1 MTDKAAEV
9 DLLSGLPGLSGAQGL
24 TDAQALA
31 LLKQEGYNDLPSA
44 KPRNVFAIAFSVARE
59 PMFML
64 LAACGVVYLL
74 LGNKQDALMLLG
86 FVFVVMGIT
95 FFQERKT
102 ERALDALRNLSSPRA
117 CVIRDGKQL
126 RIAGREVV
134 RGDIVEL
141 VEGDRVP
148 ADAILLQCSSMTVDE
163 ALLTGESVAVRK
175 QAGEM
180 TGEIAPQTTVE
191 QAMGA
196 PGGDDLPYVFS
207 GSLVVQGK
215 GTAQVLSIGTNTAI
229 GRIGAAL
236 ASITPETTH
245 IKLEIDRVVKIASW
259 AGFALAGFVA
269 LWYGF
274 MRSEWLNGFL
284 SGITLAMA
292 LLPEELPVVLT
303 IFLGLGAWRMAQE
316 NVLTRHVPA
325 IEMLGAATVLCVDK
339 TGTLTQNKMA
349 MAQLCA
355 SDLMLEIDRAEA
367 ANFPETFHEVLEF
380 AVLASHRDPFD
391 PMEIAIRECGLKLLA
406 GTEHLHCAWQLV
418 EDYPLTK
425 ELLAM
430 SRVWQSPDFT
440 QYIIAA
446 KGAPEAIID
455 LCHLNAEATQKII
468 QQVNTLA
475 EKGLRVLAVAK
486 AKFSE
491 KTLPEIQHDFA
502 FEFIGLIALADPIRP
517 TVTAAISEAHS
528 AGIRVVMITGDYPAT
543 AMNIARQIG
552 LESPDVVLTGQ
563 ELSQLGDT
571 ELQNRI
577 KTVNIFCRVVPE
589 QKLRLVNAFKADGEI
604 VAMTGDGVNDAPALK
619 AAHIGIAMGGR
630 GTDVARE
637 SASLVLLD
645 DDFGSIVAAVKLG
658 RRIFDN
664 LSKAIAFIV
673 AVHVPIIGLTLIPM
687 VLGWP
692 AVFMPVHI
700 LFLQLII
707 DPVCSIV
714 FEVEPEEAN
723 VMQRPPR
730 LSSARLFDYKILK
743 HGLLQGALLL
753 VVVLAI
759 FGFTLYRGMGANE
772 ARALTFTTLVLASI
786 GLIFTNRSWS
796 KSAWETLQSP
806 NPALWWVTFGALAI
820 LALVIFLPVLN
831 NLFSFSKLHAD
842 DVALCA
848 LIGIATFVVFEVFKR
863 LKVSRL

>member
-1 MTDKAAEV
+1 MLNNTHLK
-9 DLLSGLPGLSGAQGL
+9 GL
-24 TDAQALA
+24 TDAQVLA
-31 LLKQEGYNDLPSA
+31 ISKEEGYNDLPSA
-44 KPRNVFAIAFSVARE
+44 KPRNVFAIAFSVCRE
-59 PMFML
+59 PMFIL
-64 LAACGVVYLL
+64 LVTCGAIYLL
-74 LGNKQDALMLLG
+74 LGDKQEALMLLG

-102 ERALDALRNLSSPRA
+102 ERALEALRNLSSPRA
-117 CVIRDGKQL
+117 CVIRNGMQQ
-126 RIAGREVV
+126 RIPGREVV
-134 RGDIVEL
+134 RGDIVML

-148 ADAILLQCSSMTVDE
+148 ADAVLLECSSMTVDE

-175 QAGEM
+175 LVSETALQH
-180 TGEIAPQTTVE
+180 II
-191 QAMGA
+191 A

-207 GSLVVQGK
+207 GTLVVQGK
-215 GTAQVLSIGTNTAI
+215 GTAKVFSIGENTAI
-229 GRIGAAL
+229 GRIGKAL
-236 ASITPETTH
+236 SSIQPETTH
-245 IKLEIDRVVKIASW
+245 IKLEIEKVVKLASLI
-259 AGFALAGFVA
+259 GFGLAGFVA
-269 LWYGF
+269 LWYGYV
-274 MRSEWLNGFL
+274 RGDWLNGFL

-292 LLPEELPVVLT
+292 ILPEELPVVLT
-303 IFLGLGAWRMAQE
+303 IFLGLGAWRMAQKK
-316 NVLTRHVPA
+316 VLTRHVPA

-339 TGTLTQNKMA
+339 TGTLTQNKMEL
-349 MAQLCA
+349 AQLCA
-355 SDLMLEIDRAEA
+355 SDLMFEVEQAQA
-367 ANFPETFHEVLEF
+367 SNFPETFHEVLEF

-406 GTEHLHCAWQLV
+406 GTEHLHGAWQLAD
-418 EDYPLTK
+418 DYPLTK

-430 SRVWQSPDFT
+430 SRVWKSQDNAH
-440 QYIIAA
+440 YIIAA
-446 KGAPEAIID
+446 KGAPEAIVD
-455 LCHLNAEATQKII
+455 LCHLDAETAQKII
-468 QQVNTLA
+468 RQVNTLA

-486 AKFSE
+486 AKFVE

-502 FEFIGLIALADPIRP
+502 FEYLGLIALADPIRP
-517 TVTAAISEAHS
+517 SVTAAIKEAHT

-552 LESPDVVLTGQ
+552 LQSPDVVMTGLELGKLT
-563 ELSQLGDT
+563 DV

-589 QKLRLVNAFKADGEI
+589 QKLRLVNAFKEDDEI

-645 DDFGSIVAAVKLG
+645 DDFSSIVSAVKLG

-664 LSKAIAFIV
+664 LRKAIAFIV
-673 AVHVPIIGLTLIPM
+673 AVHVPIVGLSLIPVM
-687 VLGWP
+687 LGWP
-692 AVFMPVHI
+692 AVLMPVHI

-714 FEVEPEEAN
+714 FEAEPEEAD
-723 VMQRPPR
+723 VMRRPPR
-730 LSSARLFDYKILK
+730 LSSARLFDYKVLR

-796 KSAWETLQSP
+796 KSALATLQSA
-806 NPALWWVTFGALAI
+806 NPALWWVTSGALAI
-820 LALVIFLPVLN
+820 LTLVLFLPVLN

-842 DVALCA
+842 DVALCG
-848 LIGIATFVVFEVFKR
+848 LIGIMTFALFEIFKR
-863 LKVSRL
+863 FRTLRL

>member
-1 MTDKAAEV
+1 LKK
-9 DLLSGLPGLSGAQGL
+9 LLEIESLTGL
-24 TDAQALA
+24 TDAEVLSQ
-31 LLKQEGYNDLPSA
+31 LKAEGYNDLPSA
-44 KPRNVFAIAFSVARE
+44 KPRSVFSILFAICRE

-64 LAACGVVYLL
+64 LVACGAIYLL
-74 LGNKQDALMLLG
+74 LGDKQDALMLLG

-102 ERALDALRNLSSPRA
+102 ERALEALRNLSSPRA
-117 CVIRDGKQL
+117 NVVRKGMQL
-126 RIAGREVV
+126 RIPGREVV
-134 RGDIVEL
+134 RGDIIIL
-141 VEGDRVP
+141 AEGDRVP
-148 ADAILLQCSSMTVDE
+148 ADAWLLQCTSMTVDE

-175 QAGEM
+175 MAGENA
-180 TGEIAPQTTVE
+180 IQ
-191 QAMGA
+191 MGK

-207 GSLVVQGK
+207 GTLVVQGK
-215 GTAQVLSIGTNTAI
+215 GTAQVLAIGVNTAI
-229 GRIGAAL
+229 GRIGKAL
-236 ASITPETTH
+236 SSIQPESTH
-245 IKLEIDRVVKIASW
+245 IKLEIDKVVKFASLL
-259 AGFALAGFVA
+259 GFALAGFVA
-269 LWYGF
+269 LWYGV
-274 MRSEWLNGFL
+274 MRGEWLHGFL
-284 SGITLAMA
+284 AGLTLAMA
-292 LLPEELPVVLT
+292 LLPEELPVILT
-303 IFLGLGAWRMAQE
+303 IFLGLGAWRIAQK

-339 TGTLTQNKMA
+339 TGTLTQNKMELVE
-349 MAQLCA
+349 LCA
-355 SDLMLEIDRAEA
+355 SDLMFELAQTQA
-367 ANFPETFHEVLEF
+367 SNFPENFHEVLEF

-406 GTEHLHCAWQLV
+406 GTEHLHGAWQLV

-430 SRVWQSPDFT
+430 SRVWQSPNFA
-440 QYIIAA
+440 QHIIAA

-455 LCHLNAEATQKII
+455 LCHLDAETTQKII

-486 AKFSE
+486 AKFTE
-491 KTLPEIQHDFA
+491 QTLPEIQHDFA
-502 FEFIGLIALADPIRP
+502 FEFLGLIALADPIRP
-517 TVTAAISEAHS
+517 TVTAAIKEAHN

-552 LESPDVVLTGQ
+552 LQSPEIVMTGQ
-563 ELSQLGDT
+563 ELSQITDA

-577 KTVNIFCRVVPE
+577 KIVNIFCRVVPE

-619 AAHIGIAMGGR
+619 AAHIGIAMGAR

-645 DDFGSIVAAVKLG
+645 DDFSSIVSAVKMG

-664 LSKAIAFIV
+664 LRKAIAFVV
-673 AVHVPIIGLTLIPM
+673 AVHVPIIGLSLIPM
-687 VLGWP
+687 MLGWP
-692 AVFMPVHI
+692 VVLMPVHI

-714 FEVEPEEAN
+714 FEAEPEESD

-730 LSSARLFDYKILK
+730 ASSARLFDYQVLM
-743 HGLLQGALLL
+743 HGTLQGALLL

-759 FGFTLYRGMGANE
+759 FGFTLYRDMDANE
-772 ARALTFTTLVLASI
+772 ARALTFTTVVLASI

-796 KSAWETLQSP
+796 KPALATLQSP
-806 NPALWWVTFGALAI
+806 NPALWWVSSGAMAI
-820 LALVIFLPVLN
+820 LALVVFLPVLN
-831 NLFSFSKLHAD
+831 KLFSFSKLHGD

-848 LIGIATFVVFEVFKR
+848 LIGVATFALFEIFKR
-863 LKVSRL
+863 FRARNMS

>member
-1 MTDKAAEV
+1 MDNAAQV
-9 DLLSGLPGLSGAQGL
+9 DALAGL
-24 TDAQALA
+24 TDAQALNR
-31 LLKQEGYNDLPSA
+31 LKEDGYNDLPSA
-44 KPRNVFAIAFSVARE
+44 KPRNVFDIAFSVCRQ

-64 LAACGVVYLL
+64 LVACGVIYLL
-74 LGNKQDALMLLG
+74 LGDKQDALMLLG

-117 CVIRDGKQL
+117 CVIRDGRQQ
-126 RIAGREVV
+126 RIPGREVV
-134 RGDIVEL
+134 RGDIVML

-148 ADAILLQCSSMTVDE
+148 ADAVLLQCTSMTVDE

-175 QAGEM
+175 LAGE
-180 TGEIAPQTTVE
+180 IVPQV
-191 QAMGA
+191 MGA
-196 PGGDDLPYVFS
+196 PGGDDLPYLFS

-215 GTAQVLSIGTNTAI
+215 GVAQVLSIGTNTAI
-229 GRIGAAL
+229 GRIGKAL
-236 ASITPETTH
+236 STIMPETTH
-245 IKLEIDRVVKIASW
+245 IKLEIDRVVKLASLF
-259 AGFALAGFVA
+259 GFALAGFVA
-269 LWYGF
+269 LWYGA
-274 MRSEWLNGFL
+274 MRGDWLNGFL

-303 IFLGLGAWRMAQE
+303 IFLGLGAWRIAQK

-339 TGTLTQNKMA
+339 TGTLTQNKMELVE
-349 MAQLCA
+349 LCV
-355 SDLMLEIDRAEA
+355 SDLMVEVAKTQA

-406 GTEHLHCAWQLV
+406 GTEHLHGAWQLV

-430 SRVWQSPDFT
+430 SRVWKSQHSAH
-440 QYIIAA
+440 YIIAA

-455 LCHLNAEATQKII
+455 LCHLDIEASQKII
-468 QQVNTLA
+468 RQVNTLA
-475 EKGLRVLAVAK
+475 AKGLRVLAVAK

-491 KTLPEIQHDFA
+491 QTLPEIQHDFA
-502 FEFIGLIALADPIRP
+502 FEFLGLIALADPIRP
-517 TVTAAISEAHS
+517 TVTAAIKEAHN

-552 LESPDVVLTGQ
+552 LESPDAVITGL
-563 ELSQLGDT
+563 ELNQLGDA

-645 DDFGSIVAAVKLG
+645 DDFSSIVSAVKLG

-664 LSKAIAFIV
+664 LRKAIAFIV
-673 AVHVPIIGLTLIPM
+673 AVHIPIIGLSLIPVM
-687 VLGWP
+687 LGWP
-692 AVFMPVHI
+692 AVLMPVHI

-714 FEVEPEEAN
+714 FEAEPEESD

-730 LSSARLFDYKILK
+730 ASSARLFDYQVLM
-743 HGLLQGALLL
+743 HGALQGALLL

-759 FGFTLYRGMGANE
+759 FGFTLYRGLGANE
-772 ARALTFTTLVLASI
+772 ARALAFTTLVLASI

-796 KSAWETLQSP
+796 KPAWATLQSP
-806 NPALWWVTFGALAI
+806 NPALWWVTSSTLSLI
-820 LALVIFLPVLN
+820 ALVVFLPVLN

-842 DVALCA
+842 DVVLCV
-848 LIGIATFVVFEVFKR
+848 LIGISTFALFEIFKR
-863 LKVSRL
+863 FRTQRL

>member
-1 MTDKAAEV
+1 MIDKATDA
-9 DLLSGLPGLSGAQGL
+9 DALSQTVGLVGLS
-24 TDAQALA
+24 DSQALA
-31 LLKQEGYNDLPSA
+31 LLEKEGYNDLPSA
-44 KPRNVFAIAFSVARE
+44 KPRTVFAIAFSVARE

-64 LAACGVVYLL
+64 LAACGAVYLL

-117 CVIRDGKQL
+117 CVIRDGTQQ
-126 RIAGREVV
+126 RIPGREVV

-141 VEGDRVP
+141 AEGDRVP
-148 ADAILLQCSSMTVDE
+148 ADAVLLQCTSMTVDE
-163 ALLTGESVAVRK
+163 SLLTGESVAVRK
-175 QAGEM
+175 LV
-180 TGEIAPQTTVE
+180 GEIPPKTMAAP
-191 QAMGA
+191 
-196 PGGDDLPYVFS
+196 GDDLPYLFS
-207 GSLVVQGK
+207 GTLVVQGK
-215 GTAQVLSIGTNTAI
+215 GTAQVLSIGVNTAI
-229 GRIGAAL
+229 GRIGSAL
-236 ASITPETTH
+236 ASIKPETTH
-245 IKLEIDRVVKIASW
+245 IKLEVDRVVKLASW

-274 MRSEWLNGFL
+274 MRGDWLNGFL
-284 SGITLAMA
+284 AGITLAMA

-303 IFLGLGAWRMAQE
+303 IFLGLGAWRMAQK

-339 TGTLTQNKMA
+339 TGTLTQNKM
-349 MAQLCA
+349 MLAQLAVGDTVLEVEQA
-355 SDLMLEIDRAEA
+355 SSL
-367 ANFPETFHEVLEF
+367 PETFHEVLEF

-406 GTEHLHCAWQLV
+406 GTEHLHATGLHSDWQLV

-430 SRVWQSPDFT
+430 SRVWQSPDFK

-446 KGAPEAIID
+446 KGAPEAIVD
-455 LCHLNAEATQKII
+455 LCHLNIEATQKII
-468 QQVNTLA
+468 QQVNALA

-491 KTLPEIQHDFA
+491 QTLPEIQHDFA

-517 TVTAAISEAHS
+517 TVTAAIKEARS

-552 LESPDVVLTGQ
+552 LQSPDVTLTGQ
-563 ELSQLGDT
+563 ELSHLSDA
-571 ELQNRI
+571 ELQSRI

-589 QKLRLVNAFKADGEI
+589 QKLKLVNAFKADGEI

-645 DDFGSIVAAVKLG
+645 DDFGSIVAAIKLG

-673 AVHVPIIGLTLIPM
+673 AVHVPIVGLALIPM
-687 VLGWP
+687 MLGWP

-707 DPVCSIV
+707 DPVCAIV
-714 FEVEPEEAN
+714 FEAEPEEPN

-730 LSSARLFDYKILK
+730 LSSARLFDYKVMK

-753 VVVLAI
+753 VVVLVI
-759 FGFTLYRGMGANE
+759 FGLTLYRGMGANE
-772 ARALTFTTLVLASI
+772 ARAITFTTLVLASI

-796 KSAWETLQSP
+796 KSAWATLQSP
-806 NPALWWVTFGALAI
+806 NPALWWVTSSALAL

-831 NLFSFSKLHAD
+831 GLFSFSKLHAV
-842 DVALCA
+842 DVALCV
-848 LIGIATFVVFEVFKR
+848 LIGIATFVLFEVFKWLR
-863 LKVSRL
+863 TITKR

>member
-1 MTDKAAEV
+1 MTDKAADV
-9 DLLSGLPGLSGAQGL
+9 DALIGLS
-24 TDAQALA
+24 DAQALNR
-31 LLKQEGYNDLPSA
+31 LKEEGYNDLPSA
-44 KPRNVFAIAFSVARE
+44 KPRSVFAIAFSVARE

-64 LAACGVVYLL
+64 LAACGAIYLL
-74 LGNKQDALMLLG
+74 LGDKQDALMLLG

-117 CVIRDGKQL
+117 CVIRDGKQQ
-126 RIAGREVV
+126 RIPGREVV
-134 RGDIVEL
+134 RGDIVML

-175 QAGEM
+175 QPSEM
-180 TGEIAPQTTVE
+180 TGEIAPQTAVE
-191 QAMGA
+191 QTMGA

-207 GSLVVQGK
+207 GTLVVQGK
-215 GTAQVLSIGTNTAI
+215 GTAQVLAIGTNTAI
-229 GRIGAAL
+229 GRIGSAL
-236 ASITPETTH
+236 ASIQPETTH
-245 IKLEIDRVVKIASW
+245 IKLEIDSVVKIASW

-274 MRSEWLNGFL
+274 MRSDWLNGFL

-303 IFLGLGAWRMAQE
+303 IFLGLGAWRMAQK

-355 SDLMLEIDRAEA
+355 SDLMIDLEQVPAS
-367 ANFPETFHEVLEF
+367 NFPETFHEVLEF

-391 PMEIAIRECGLKLLA
+391 PMEIAIRDCGLKLLA
-406 GTEHLHCAWQLV
+406 GTEHIHGAWQLI

-430 SRVWQSPDFT
+430 SRVWQSPDFK

-455 LCHLNAEATQKII
+455 LCHLDARATQKII
-468 QQVNTLA
+468 QQVNALA

-491 KTLPEIQHDFA
+491 QTLPEIQHDFA

-645 DDFGSIVAAVKLG
+645 DDFGSIEAAVKLG

-707 DPVCSIV
+707 DQI
-714 FEVEPEEAN
+714 
-723 VMQRPPR
+723 
-730 LSSARLFDYKILK
+730 
-743 HGLLQGALLL
+743 G
-753 VVVLAI
+753 
-759 FGFTLYRGMGANE
+759 
-772 ARALTFTTLVLASI
+772 RAHV
-786 GLIFTNRSWS
+786 
-796 KSAWETLQSP
+796 
-806 NPALWWVTFGALAI
+806 
-820 LALVIFLPVLN
+820 
-831 NLFSFSKLHAD
+831 
-842 DVALCA
+842 
-848 LIGIATFVVFEVFKR
+848 
-863 LKVSRL
+863 

>member
-1 MTDKAAEV
+1 MEMQSEIDSLK
-9 DLLSGLPGLSGAQGL
+9 GL
-24 TDAQALA
+24 TDAQALS
-31 LLKQEGYNDLPSA
+31 LLVAEGYNDLPSA

-64 LAACGVVYLL
+64 LAACGIIYLL
-74 LGNKQDALMLLG
+74 LGDKQDALMLLG

-117 CVIRDGKQL
+117 CVIRDGKQQ
-126 RIAGREVV
+126 RIPGREVV
-134 RGDIVEL
+134 RGDIVML

-148 ADAILLQCSSMTVDE
+148 ADAILLQCTSMTVDE

-175 QAGEM
+175 QAGE
-180 TGEIAPQTTVE
+180 IAA
-191 QAMGA
+191 QAMGVA
-196 PGGDDLPYVFS
+196 GGDDLPYVFS

-215 GTAQVLSIGTNTAI
+215 GTAQVLAIGTNTAI
-229 GRIGAAL
+229 GRIGSAL
-236 ASITPETTH
+236 ASIQPETTH

-274 MRSEWLNGFL
+274 MRSDWLNGFL

-303 IFLGLGAWRMAQE
+303 IFLGLGAWRMAQKK
-316 NVLTRHVPA
+316 VLTRHVPA
-325 IEMLGAATVLCVDK
+325 IEMLGAATMLCVDK

-355 SDLMLEIDRAEA
+355 NDLMFEVEQSQVQAQA
-367 ANFPETFHEVLEF
+367 SNFPEKFHEVLEF

-406 GTEHLHCAWQLV
+406 GTEHLHSAWQLV

-430 SRVWQSPDFT
+430 SRVWQSPDYS

-446 KGAPEAIID
+446 KGAPEAIIE
-455 LCHLNAEATQKII
+455 LCHLDTETTQKII

-491 KTLPEIQHDFA
+491 QTLPEIQHDFA

-517 TVTAAISEAHS
+517 SVTAAISEAHS

-552 LESPDVVLTGQ
+552 LESKNGVITGS
-563 ELSQLGDT
+563 ELSQLSDT

-673 AVHVPIIGLTLIPM
+673 AVHIPIIGLTLIPM

-714 FEVEPEEAN
+714 FEAEPEEAN

-730 LSSARLFDYKILK
+730 LSSARLFDYKVLK

-796 KSAWETLQSP
+796 KSAWATLQSP
-806 NPALWWVTFGALAI
+806 NPALWWVTSGALAL

-831 NLFSFSKLHAD
+831 SLFSFSKLHAD
-842 DVALCA
+842 DVMLCA
-848 LIGIATFVVFEVFKR
+848 LIGIATFAVFEVFKR
-863 LKVSRL
+863 VRTIQNGS

>member
-1 MTDKAAEV
+1 MINKATQV
-9 DLLSGLPGLSGAQGL
+9 DALKGLTGAQV
-24 TDAQALA
+24 ANR
-31 LLKQEGYNDLPSA
+31 LKEDGYNDLPSA
-44 KPRNVFAIAFSVARE
+44 KPRTVFSIAFSVARE

-74 LGNKQDALMLLG
+74 LGDKQDALMLLG

-117 CVIRDGKQL
+117 CVIRDGTQQ
-126 RIAGREVV
+126 RIPGREVV

-148 ADAILLQCSSMTVDE
+148 ADAILLQCTSMTVDE
-163 ALLTGESVAVRK
+163 SLLTGESVSVRK
-175 QAGEM
+175 QAAE
-180 TGEIAPQTTVE
+180 TAP

-196 PGGDDLPYVFS
+196 PGGDDLPFVFS

-229 GRIGAAL
+229 GRIGSAL
-236 ASITPETTH
+236 SSIEPETTH
-245 IKLEIDRVVKIASW
+245 IKLEIDRVVKLASW

-274 MRSEWLNGFL
+274 MRADWLNGFL
-284 SGITLAMA
+284 AGITLAMA

-303 IFLGLGAWRMAQE
+303 IFLGLGAWRMAQK

-325 IEMLGAATVLCVDK
+325 IEMLGAATVLCTDK
-339 TGTLTQNKMA
+339 TGTLTQNKMVL
-349 MAQLCA
+349 AQLCVGDSILEVGQA
-355 SDLMLEIDRAEA
+355 SNL
-367 ANFPETFHEVLEF
+367 PETFHEVLEF
-380 AVLASHRDPFD
+380 AVLASHRDPFE
-391 PMEIAIRECGLKLLA
+391 PMEIAIRESGLKLLA
-406 GTEHLHCAWQLV
+406 NTEHLHGAWQLV

-430 SRVWQSPDFT
+430 SRVWQSPDFK

-446 KGAPEAIID
+446 KGAPEAIVD
-455 LCHLNAEATQKII
+455 LCHLDAEATQKII
-468 QQVNTLA
+468 QQVNALA

-486 AKFSE
+486 AKFSQQ
-491 KTLPEIQHDFA
+491 KLPEIQHDFA
-502 FEFIGLIALADPIRP
+502 FEFIGLTALADPIRP
-517 TVTAAISEAHS
+517 TVVAAIKEAHT
-528 AGIRVVMITGDYPAT
+528 AGLRVVMITGDYPAT
-543 AMNIARQIG
+543 ALNIARQIG
-552 LESPDVVLTGQ
+552 LQSPDAVITGL
-563 ELSQLGDT
+563 ELNQLNDT

-577 KTVNIFCRVVPE
+577 KTINIFCRVVPE

-637 SASLVLLD
+637 SASLVLLN
-645 DDFGSIVAAVKLG
+645 DDFGSIVTAVKFG

-673 AVHVPIIGLTLIPM
+673 AVHVPIVGLALIPM
-687 VLGWP
+687 MLGWP

-707 DPVCSIV
+707 DPVCAIV
-714 FEVEPEEAN
+714 FEAEPEEPN

-730 LSSARLFDYKILK
+730 LSSARLFDYKVLK

-759 FGFTLYRGMGANE
+759 FGLTLYRGMGANE

-796 KSAWETLQSP
+796 KSAWATLQSP
-806 NPALWWVTFGALAI
+806 NPALWWVTSSALAL

-831 NLFSFSKLHAD
+831 SLFSFSKLHAN
-842 DVALCA
+842 DVALCI
-848 LIGIATFVVFEVFKR
+848 LVGIVTFGLLEV
-863 LKVSRL
+863 LKNFRPPRM

>member
-1 MTDKAAEV
+1 MEMQSEIDSLK
-9 DLLSGLPGLSGAQGL
+9 GL
-24 TDAQALA
+24 TDAQALS
-31 LLKQEGYNDLPSA
+31 LLVAEGYNDLPSA

-64 LAACGVVYLL
+64 LAACGIIYLL
-74 LGNKQDALMLLG
+74 LGDKQDALMLLG

-117 CVIRDGKQL
+117 CVIRDGKQQ
-126 RIAGREVV
+126 RIPGREVV
-134 RGDIVEL
+134 RGDIVML

-148 ADAILLQCSSMTVDE
+148 ADAILLQCTSMTVDE

-175 QAGEM
+175 QAGE
-180 TGEIAPQTTVE
+180 IAA
-191 QAMGA
+191 QAMGVA
-196 PGGDDLPYVFS
+196 GGDDLPYVFS

-215 GTAQVLSIGTNTAI
+215 GTAQVLAIGTNTAI
-229 GRIGAAL
+229 GRIGSAL
-236 ASITPETTH
+236 ASIQPETTH

-274 MRSEWLNGFL
+274 MRSDWLNGFL

-303 IFLGLGAWRMAQE
+303 IFLGLGAWRMAQKK
-316 NVLTRHVPA
+316 VLTRHVPA
-325 IEMLGAATVLCVDK
+325 IEMLGAATMLCVDK

-355 SDLMLEIDRAEA
+355 NDLMFEVEQSQVQAQA
-367 ANFPETFHEVLEF
+367 SNFPEKFHEVLEF

-406 GTEHLHCAWQLV
+406 GTEHLHSAWQLV

-430 SRVWQSPDFT
+430 SRVWQSPDYS

-446 KGAPEAIID
+446 KGAPEAIIE
-455 LCHLNAEATQKII
+455 LCHLDTETTQKII

-491 KTLPEIQHDFA
+491 QTLPEIQHDFA

-517 TVTAAISEAHS
+517 SVTAAISEAHS

-552 LESPDVVLTGQ
+552 LQSKNGVITGS
-563 ELSQLGDT
+563 ELSQLSDT

-637 SASLVLLD
+637 SAALVLLD

-714 FEVEPEEAN
+714 FEAEPEEAN

-730 LSSARLFDYKILK
+730 LSSARLFDYKVLK

-796 KSAWETLQSP
+796 KSAWATLQSP
-806 NPALWWVTFGALAI
+806 NPALWWVTSGALAL

-831 NLFSFSKLHAD
+831 SLFSFSKLHAD
-842 DVALCA
+842 DVALCT
-848 LIGIATFVVFEVFKR
+848 LIGIATFAVFEVFKWVR
-863 LKVSRL
+863 TLQNGS

>member
-1 MTDKAAEV
+1 MMDKATEV
-9 DLLSGLPGLSGAQGL
+9 DVLIGLSDAQGL

-31 LLKQEGYNDLPSA
+31 LLEKEGYNDLPSA

-64 LAACGVVYLL
+64 LAACGAVYLL

-117 CVIRDGKQL
+117 CVIRDGKQQ
-126 RIAGREVV
+126 RIPGREVV

-148 ADAILLQCSSMTVDE
+148 ADAILLQCTSMTVDE
-163 ALLTGESVAVRK
+163 SLLTGESVAVRK
-175 QAGEM
+175 QAS
-180 TGEIAPQTTVE
+180 EIAPQT
-191 QAMGA
+191 MGA
-196 PGGDDLPYVFS
+196 PGGDDLPDVFS

-229 GRIGAAL
+229 GRIGSAL
-236 ASITPETTH
+236 ASIAPETTH

-259 AGFALAGFVA
+259 SGFALAGFVA

-274 MRSEWLNGFL
+274 MRSDWLNGFL

-303 IFLGLGAWRMAQE
+303 IFLGLGAWRMAQK

-355 SDLMLEIDRAEA
+355 NDLMLEIERAEA

-391 PMEIAIRECGLKLLA
+391 PMEIAIRDCGLKLLA
-406 GTEHLHCAWQLV
+406 GTEHLHGTGHLQGEWQLI

-430 SRVWQSPDFT
+430 SRVWQSPDFK

-455 LCHLNAEATQKII
+455 LCHLNIEATQKII

-491 KTLPEIQHDFA
+491 QTLPEIQHDFA
-502 FEFIGLIALADPIRP
+502 FEFIGLIALADPIRL

-552 LESPDVVLTGQ
+552 LESKNDVIAGS
-563 ELSQLGDT
+563 ELSQLSDAQ
-571 ELQNRI
+571 LQNRI
-577 KTVNIFCRVVPE
+577 KTINIFCRVVPE

-673 AVHVPIIGLTLIPM
+673 AVHVPIVGLTLIPM
-687 VLGWP
+687 MLGWP
-692 AVFMPVHI
+692 AVLMPVHI

-714 FEVEPEEAN
+714 FEAEPEETDA
-723 VMQRPPR
+723 MQRPPR
-730 LSSARLFDYKILK
+730 LSSARLFDYKVLK

-796 KSAWETLQSP
+796 KSAWATLQSP
-806 NPALWWVTFGALAI
+806 NPALWWVTSGALAI

-831 NLFSFSKLHAD
+831 SLFSFSKLHAD
-842 DVALCA
+842 DVALCF
-848 LIGIATFVVFEVFKR
+848 LIGLVTFALFEIFKR
-863 LKVSRL
+863 FQTPRL

>member
-1 MTDKAAEV
+1 MMGKVADV
-9 DLLSGLPGLSGAQGL
+9 DEPSGLAGL
-24 TDAQALA
+24 TDSQALNR
-31 LLKQEGYNDLPSA
+31 LKEEGYNDLPSA
-44 KPRNVFAIAFSVARE
+44 KPRNVFSIAFSVCRE

-64 LAACGVVYLL
+64 LVACGVIYLL
-74 LGNKQDALMLLG
+74 LGNRQDALMLLG

-117 CVIRDGKQL
+117 CVLRGGKQQ
-126 RIAGREVV
+126 RIPGREVV

-148 ADAILLQCSSMTVDE
+148 ADAILLQCTSMTVDE

-175 QAGEM
+175 LVGD
-180 TGEIAPQTTVE
+180 IAPQT
-191 QAMGA
+191 MGA

-207 GSLVVQGK
+207 GTLVVQGK

-229 GRIGAAL
+229 GRIGSAL
-236 ASITPETTH
+236 ATIKPETTH
-245 IKLEIDRVVKIASW
+245 IKLEIDRVVKLASW

-274 MRSEWLNGFL
+274 MRSDWLNGFL

-303 IFLGLGAWRMAQE
+303 IFLGLGAWRMAQK

-355 SDLMLEIDRAEA
+355 SDLMFEVEQAQAQASNL
-367 ANFPETFHEVLEF
+367 PETFHEVLEF

-406 GTEHLHCAWQLV
+406 GTEHLHGTGHLHGAWQLV

-430 SRVWQSPDFT
+430 SRVWQSPDFA

-455 LCHLNAEATQKII
+455 LCHLNAETTQKII
-468 QQVNTLA
+468 QQVNILA

-517 TVTAAISEAHS
+517 TVSAAIKEAHS

-563 ELSQLGDT
+563 ELSQLSDT

-589 QKLRLVNAFKADGEI
+589 QKLKLVNAFKADGEI

-687 VLGWP
+687 MLGWP
-692 AVFMPVHI
+692 AVLMPVHI

-714 FEVEPEEAN
+714 FEAEPEESN

-730 LSSARLFDYKILK
+730 LSSARLFDYKVMK
-743 HGLLQGALLL
+743 HGLVQGALLL

-759 FGFTLYRGMGANE
+759 FGFTLYRGIGADE

-796 KSAWETLQSP
+796 KSAWATLQSP
-806 NPALWWVTFGALAI
+806 NPALWWVTSSALAL
-820 LALVIFLPVLN
+820 LALVVFLPVLN
-831 NLFSFSKLHAD
+831 SLFSFSKLHAV
-842 DVALCA
+842 DVALCV
-848 LIGIATFVVFEVFKR
+848 LVGMATFGLFEVFKSFRAQR
-863 LKVSRL
+863 L

>member
-1 MTDKAAEV
+1 VSKLFKIESLT
-9 DLLSGLPGLSGAQGL
+9 GL

-31 LLKQEGYNDLPSA
+31 LFKKEGYNDLPSA
-44 KPRNVFAIAFSVARE
+44 KPRSVFAIAFSVCRQ

-64 LAACGVVYLL
+64 LVACGAIYLL
-74 LGNKQDALMLLG
+74 LGDKQDALMLLG

-117 CVIRDGKQL
+117 CVIRDGKQQ
-126 RIAGREVV
+126 RIPGREVV
-134 RGDIVEL
+134 RGDIVML

-148 ADAILLQCSSMTVDE
+148 ADAILLQCTSMTVDE

-175 QAGEM
+175 LA
-180 TGEIAPQTTVE
+180 GEIAPQV
-191 QAMGA
+191 MGA
-196 PGGDDLPYVFS
+196 PGGDDLPYLFS
-207 GSLVVQGK
+207 GTLVVQGK

-229 GRIGAAL
+229 GRIGKAL
-236 ASITPETTH
+236 SSITPETTH
-245 IKLEIDRVVKIASW
+245 IKLEIDKVVKIASLI
-259 AGFALAGFVA
+259 GFALAGFVA
-269 LWYGF
+269 LWYGA
-274 MRSEWLNGFL
+274 MRGDWLNGFL
-284 SGITLAMA
+284 AGITLAMA

-303 IFLGLGAWRMAQE
+303 IFLGLGAWRIAQKK
-316 NVLTRHVPA
+316 VLTRHVPA

-339 TGTLTQNKMA
+339 TGTLTQNKMELTE
-349 MAQLCA
+349 LCA
-355 SDLMLEIDRAEA
+355 SDLMFEVAQTQA

-406 GTEHLHCAWQLV
+406 GTEHLHSAWKLI

-446 KGAPEAIID
+446 KGAPEAIVD
-455 LCHLNAEATQKII
+455 LCHLNAEATNKII

-491 KTLPEIQHDFA
+491 QTLPEIQHDFA

-517 TVTAAISEAHS
+517 TVTAAIKEAHS

-543 AMNIARQIG
+543 AMNIARQIS
-552 LESPDVVLTGQ
+552 LESQNGVITGQ
-563 ELSQLGDT
+563 ELSQLSDA

-645 DDFGSIVAAVKLG
+645 DDFSSIVSAVKLG

-664 LSKAIAFIV
+664 LRKAIAFVV
-673 AVHVPIIGLTLIPM
+673 AVHVPIVGLTLIPM
-687 VLGWP
+687 MLGWP
-692 AVFMPVHI
+692 AVLMPVHI

-714 FEVEPEEAN
+714 FEAEPEEAD

-730 LSSARLFDYKILK
+730 ISSARLFDYKVLK

-796 KSAWETLQSP
+796 KSAWATLQSA
-806 NPALWWVTFGALAI
+806 NAALWWVTSGALAI
-820 LALVIFLPVLN
+820 LAMVLFLPALN
-831 NLFSFSKLHAD
+831 SLFSFSKLHAD
-842 DVALCA
+842 DVALCG
-848 LIGIATFVVFEVFKR
+848 LIGFAIFALFEVFKKLR
-863 LKVSRL
+863 ISGLSTK

>member
-1 MTDKAAEV
+1 MTDKAADV

-117 CVIRDGKQL
+117 CVIRNGRQQ

-134 RGDIVEL
+134 RGDIIML
-141 VEGDRVP
+141 AEGDRVP

-163 ALLTGESVAVRK
+163 SLLTGESVAVRK
-175 QAGEM
+175 M
-180 TGEIAPQTTVE
+180 VREIAPQT
-191 QAMGA
+191 MGA

-207 GSLVVQGK
+207 GTLVVQGK

-229 GRIGAAL
+229 GRIGSAL
-236 ASITPETTH
+236 ASIQPETTH
-245 IKLEIDRVVKIASW
+245 IKLEIDSVVKIASW

-274 MRSEWLNGFL
+274 MRSDWLNGFL

-303 IFLGLGAWRMAQE
+303 IFLGLGAWRMAQK

-355 SDLMLEIDRAEA
+355 SDLMIDLEQVPAS
-367 ANFPETFHEVLEF
+367 NFPETFHEVLEF

-391 PMEIAIRECGLKLLA
+391 PMEIAIRDCGLKLLA
-406 GTEHLHCAWQLV
+406 GTEHIHGAWQLI

-430 SRVWQSPDFT
+430 SRVWQSPDFK

-455 LCHLNAEATQKII
+455 LCHLDARATQKII
-468 QQVNTLA
+468 QQVNALA

-491 KTLPEIQHDFA
+491 QTLPEIQHDFA

-552 LESPDVVLTGQ
+552 LQSKNGVITGS
-563 ELSQLGDT
+563 ELSQLSDT

-637 SASLVLLD
+637 SAALVLLD

-714 FEVEPEEAN
+714 FEAEPEEAN

-730 LSSARLFDYKILK
+730 LSSARLFDYKVLK

-796 KSAWETLQSP
+796 KSAWATLQSP
-806 NPALWWVTFGALAI
+806 NPALWWVTSGALAL

-831 NLFSFSKLHAD
+831 SLFSFSKLHAD
-842 DVALCA
+842 DVALCT
-848 LIGIATFVVFEVFKR
+848 LIGIATFAVFEVFKWVR
-863 LKVSRL
+863 TLQNGS

>member
-1 MTDKAAEV
+1 
-9 DLLSGLPGLSGAQGL
+9 
-24 TDAQALA
+24 
-31 LLKQEGYNDLPSA
+31 
-44 KPRNVFAIAFSVARE
+44 
-59 PMFML
+59 
-64 LAACGVVYLL
+64 
-74 LGNKQDALMLLG
+74 
-86 FVFVVMGIT
+86 
-95 FFQERKT
+95 
-102 ERALDALRNLSSPRA
+102 
-117 CVIRDGKQL
+117 
-126 RIAGREVV
+126 
-134 RGDIVEL
+134 
-141 VEGDRVP
+141 VP
-148 ADAILLQCSSMTVDE
+148 ADAVLLQCTSMTVDE

-175 QAGEM
+175 LAGE
-180 TGEIAPQTTVE
+180 IVPQV
-191 QAMGA
+191 MGA
-196 PGGDDLPYVFS
+196 PGGDDLPYLFS

-215 GTAQVLSIGTNTAI
+215 GVAQVLSIGTNTAI
-229 GRIGAAL
+229 GRIGKAL
-236 ASITPETTH
+236 STIMPETTH
-245 IKLEIDRVVKIASW
+245 IKLEIDRVVKLASLF
-259 AGFALAGFVA
+259 GFALAGFVA
-269 LWYGF
+269 LWYGA
-274 MRSEWLNGFL
+274 MRGDWLNGFL

-303 IFLGLGAWRMAQE
+303 IFLGLGAWRIAQK

-339 TGTLTQNKMA
+339 TGTLTQNKMELVE
-349 MAQLCA
+349 LCV
-355 SDLMLEIDRAEA
+355 SDLMVEVAKTQA

-406 GTEHLHCAWQLV
+406 GTEHLHGAWQLV

-430 SRVWQSPDFT
+430 SRVWKSQHSAH
-440 QYIIAA
+440 YIIAA

-455 LCHLNAEATQKII
+455 LCHLDIEASQKII
-468 QQVNTLA
+468 RQVNTLA
-475 EKGLRVLAVAK
+475 AKGLRVLAVAK

-491 KTLPEIQHDFA
+491 QTLPEIQHDFA
-502 FEFIGLIALADPIRP
+502 FEFLGLIALADPIRP
-517 TVTAAISEAHS
+517 TVTAAIKEAHN

-552 LESPDVVLTGQ
+552 LESPDAVITGL
-563 ELSQLGDT
+563 ELNQLGDA

-645 DDFGSIVAAVKLG
+645 DDFSSIVSAVKLG

-664 LSKAIAFIV
+664 LRKAIAFIV
-673 AVHVPIIGLTLIPM
+673 AVHIPIIGLSLIPVM
-687 VLGWP
+687 LGWP
-692 AVFMPVHI
+692 AVLMPVHI

-714 FEVEPEEAN
+714 FEAEPEESD

-730 LSSARLFDYKILK
+730 ASSARLFDYQVLM
-743 HGLLQGALLL
+743 HGALQGALLL

-759 FGFTLYRGMGANE
+759 FGFTLYRGLGANE

-796 KSAWETLQSP
+796 KPAWATLQSP
-806 NPALWWVTFGALAI
+806 NPALWWVTSSTLSLI
-820 LALVIFLPVLN
+820 ALVVFLPVLN

-842 DVALCA
+842 DVVLCV
-848 LIGIATFVVFEVFKR
+848 LIGISTFALFEIFKR
-863 LKVSRL
+863 FRTQRL